1 MQGINQLIP
10 FIPLLI
16 LIYLLCT
23 QPAKKMFMN
32 RAIGEV
38 IGTSL
43 FRSKSKN
50 FARRPH
56 TLEFTQQI
64 SVSSILLA
72 TCAVRHILECWIS
85 GQFVSIPFE
94 AERVRGIHLVLSLI
108 SIFTVQVN

>member
-1 MQGINQLIP
+1 
-10 FIPLLI
+10 
-16 LIYLLCT
+16 
-23 QPAKKMFMN
+23 MFMN

>member
-1 MQGINQLIP
+1 
-10 FIPLLI
+10 
-16 LIYLLCT
+16 
-23 QPAKKMFMN
+23 MFMN

-56 TLEFTQQI
+56 TREFTQQI
-64 SVSSILLA
+64 SVSSILLATCAVRHILECWISGHLLA

-94 AERVRGIHLVLSLI
+94 AERVRSIHVLSFNLYFQ
-108 SIFTVQVN
+108 SSS